1 MGWSQL
7 PLLSL
12 GILCAFEC
20 SPPSHYFLPHA
31 LPPTYFFFLSL
42 SHCLTLTLCPGCPTR
57 RGSEDEWD
65 MTPAVPGGNRTPS
78 TLAGGTGGGGGTGA
92 GTRRSSGASAWTSGN
107 DTPLPAAAVPGG
119 GGAVQPYRGSSAAP
133 SRVGPGAPGR
143 VQFDMAPSP
152 ALTPTWKST
161 SWNRSALGA
170 KVGGTG
176 GTAGGTAGGE
186 DVERSPE
193 LRPGGGEQGQ
203 DFDEQVEGKERGKGR
218 GRGQEGRGQTGK
230 DETSQIAAEGPMIV
244 TRPLPPCTL
253 PT

>member
-1 MGWSQL
+1 
-7 PLLSL
+7 
-12 GILCAFEC
+12 
-20 SPPSHYFLPHA
+20 
-31 LPPTYFFFLSL
+31 
-42 SHCLTLTLCPGCPTR
+42 
-57 RGSEDEWD
+57 

-78 TLAGGTGGGGGTGA
+78 TLAGGTGGGGTGGGA

-119 GGAVQPYRGSSAAP
+119 SAAVQPYRGSSAAP
-133 SRVGPGAPGR
+133 SRVGPGGTPGR

-176 GTAGGTAGGE
+176 GTTGGTAGGE

-203 DFDEQVEGKERGKGR
+203 DFDEQVGGGEEGKRGRDVGAWGR
-218 GRGQEGRGQTGK
+218 G
-230 DETSQIAAEGPMIV
+230 GP
-244 TRPLPPCTL
+244 T
-253 PT
+253 